1 MFYRLAADAVLL
13 LHLTFIAFVVLGAVL
28 VVRWPRLAFVH
39 LPAAAWGFFVE
50 LTGRVCPLTYAE
62 NALRIRAGEAG
73 YAESFIEHYLLA
85 VVYPEGLTRAA
96 QLVLAAAVIAINVA
110 IYSWLLHRRSR
121 RTRVTVEREG
131 KHAA

>member
-1 MFYRLAADAVLL
+1 MFYRLAADGVLL
-13 LHLTFIAFVVLGAVL
+13 LHLAFIAFAVLGAVL
-28 VVRWPRLAFVH
+28 VARWPRLAFVH

-62 NALRIRAGEAG
+62 NALRMRAGEAG
-73 YAESFIEHYLLA
+73 YSESFIEHYLLA
-85 VVYPEGLTRAA
+85 VVYPDGLTRAA

-110 IYSWLLHRRSR
+110 IYGWLLHRRSHR
-121 RTRVTVEREG
+121 SRVTVDGEG